1 MYGGLSL
8 CGGNL
13 LRGLS
18 HAGTQD
24 AQLGLVPEKRCGKAF
39 SFHILALVVL
49 AVVPFYISRQG
60 LHYVDHDNLEFTT

>member
-49 AVVPFYISRQG
+49 AVVPSATG
-60 LHYVDHDNLEFTT
+60 LLQSSLMPLS